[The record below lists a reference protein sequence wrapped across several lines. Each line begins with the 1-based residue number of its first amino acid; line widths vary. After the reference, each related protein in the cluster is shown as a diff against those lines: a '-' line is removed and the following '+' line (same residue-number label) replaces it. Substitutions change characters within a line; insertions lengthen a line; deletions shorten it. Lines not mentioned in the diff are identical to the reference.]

1 MVPLSKDAFRNAMA
15 KVCGSVNLITTSGEA
30 GRGGFIATAM
40 CSVTDD
46 PPTLLV
52 CMNQKSQQ
60 CDTFI
65 RNGCFCVNVL
75 GEDDQELARIF
86 AGKVADM
93 DERYAAAEWQK
104 LDTGAPV
111 LRSAIT
117 ACDCVL
123 ADRYEIGTHHILIGR
138 IVGHRVQDGARSL
151 LYFDRQFGSFAA
163 TPAQGTS

>member
-1 MVPLSKDAFRNAMA
+1 MVPVTQDAFRQAMA

-75 GEDDQELARIF
+75 REEDQELARVF
-86 AGKVADM
+86 SGRVAVM
-93 DERYAAAEWQK
+93 DDRYAAADWQV
-104 LDTGAPV
+104 LNTGAPV
-111 LRSAIT
+111 LSSAIA

-123 ADRYEIGTHHILIGR
+123 SDRYEIGTHHILIGH
-138 IVGHRVQDGARSL
+138 IVAHRVQDGGRSL

-163 TPAQGTS
+163 SPA